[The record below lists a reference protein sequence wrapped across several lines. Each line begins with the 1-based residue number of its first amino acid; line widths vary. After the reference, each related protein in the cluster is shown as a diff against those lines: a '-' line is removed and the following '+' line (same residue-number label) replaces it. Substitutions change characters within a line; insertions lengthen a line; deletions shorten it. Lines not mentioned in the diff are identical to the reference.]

1 MALQMSVPQD
11 DRADIVAAEIRD
23 ITA

>member
-1 MALQMSVPQD
+1 MSVPQD